1 MALFYVIEF
10 SYDENHKSRE
20 PFLIS
25 SSRTR
30 KSEDADNSS
39 ELGTVE
45 VTWDVV
51 DSFGNLKEEYHKGVC
66 LMKGTKKDCGLFV
79 DRLKVNREQ
88 AEINNKEGR
97 TREKPTKLLDYAA
110 DPVEEVNS
118 SPAKI
123 TQRVRENLS
132 PREETSDSE
141 GKHGIIRSRKEL
153 TGQKQDK
160 SFPAGAQKSP
170 RNCKRSFMPVSD

>member
-1 MALFYVIEF
+1 
-10 SYDENHKSRE
+10 
-20 PFLIS
+20 
-25 SSRTR
+25 
-30 KSEDADNSS
+30 
-39 ELGTVE
+39 
-45 VTWDVV
+45 
-51 DSFGNLKEEYHKGVC
+51 
-66 LMKGTKKDCGLFV
+66 MKGTKKDCGLFV

-88 AEINNKEGR
+88 AEINNKKGR
-97 TREKPTKLLDYAA
+97 TRKKTTKLLDYAA

-123 TQRVRENLS
+123 TQRVRANLS

-141 GKHGIIRSRKEL
+141 GKHGIIRRRKEL

-170 RNCKRSFMPVSD
+170 IASDHLCQSLTRRNHLAAKQKLRLPSIASAEW

>member
-1 MALFYVIEF
+1 M
-10 SYDENHKSRE
+10 
-20 PFLIS
+20 
-25 SSRTR
+25 
-30 KSEDADNSS
+30 
-39 ELGTVE
+39 E
-45 VTWDVV
+45 VKWDVV
-51 DSFGNLKEEYHKGVC
+51 DSFGNLKEEYHKRVC

-79 DRLKVNREQ
+79 DRLKNNREQ

-97 TREKPTKLLDYAA
+97 TRKKPTKLLDYAA

-153 TGQKQDK
+153 TVQKQDK